1 MPSTLVTIVGAQ
13 VVGFAR
19 ILILAVETP
28 GTLASPATKVDGIGA
43 RPSLKMMIVVFRPV
57 GMSIR
62 YESAASDHLW
72 MADMA
77 GDSSIDSTVINSQPI

>member
-1 MPSTLVTIVGAQ
+1 
-13 VVGFAR
+13 
-19 ILILAVETP
+19 
-28 GTLASPATKVDGIGA
+28 
-43 RPSLKMMIVVFRPV
+43 MMIVVFRPV